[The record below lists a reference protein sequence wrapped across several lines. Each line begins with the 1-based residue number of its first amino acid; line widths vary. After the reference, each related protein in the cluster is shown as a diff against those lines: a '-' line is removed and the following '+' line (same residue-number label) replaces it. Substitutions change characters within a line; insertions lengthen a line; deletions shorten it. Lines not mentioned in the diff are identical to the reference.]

1 MKWNSSDPNKRCNYE
16 EGIYEYIGVSMDNAK
31 ANSGDKVASSNTDK
45 VSTSNLDK
53 VAISN
58 TAKVATSN
66 TDRIASINRDKDISS
81 HTKNTNKNVKSSDI
95 MNTNNETNMVI
106 ADVRQVFEEEYHE
119 EDTMED
125 DCEVSLYTATR
136 KNSKKCVYQCN
147 QCSLSFTRKNKLK
160 VHLKSHSSNL
170 KPNNVDVC
178 EVCDLEFR
186 MKLRYQRH
194 LRMPHCH
201 LCKERIIDIF
211 IAVIMFIKK
220 DLLKKDKIH

>member
-31 ANSGDKVASSNTDK
+31 ANSADK
-45 VSTSNLDK
+45 VSISNLDAVAISNTAK
-53 VAISN
+53 VATSN

-66 TDRIASINRDKDISS
+66 TDRIASSNRDKDISS
-81 HTKNTNKNVKSSDI
+81 HTKTANKNTKSRDI
-95 MNTNNETNMVI
+95 MNTNNETKMII

-119 EDTMED
+119 EDKMED
-125 DCEVSLYTATR
+125 DGEVSLYTATR
-136 KNSKKCVYQCN
+136 KSSKKCVYQCN
-147 QCSLSFTRKNKLK
+147 QCRLSFTRKNKLK

-201 LCKERIIDIF
+201 LCKERI
-211 IAVIMFIKK
+211 
-220 DLLKKDKIH
+220 